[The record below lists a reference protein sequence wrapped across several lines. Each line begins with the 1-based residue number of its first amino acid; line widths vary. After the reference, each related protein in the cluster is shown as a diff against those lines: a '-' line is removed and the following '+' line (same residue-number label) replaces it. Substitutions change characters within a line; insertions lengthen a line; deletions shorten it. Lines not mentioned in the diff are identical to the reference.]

1 MLKNIKLK
9 TKLIIMFLLVSILP
23 LVFLGLVTSNI
34 ASNSLE
40 IKAFDQL
47 IGVRSIKKEQIE
59 TFFGE
64 RLSDVRVLADSPFI
78 AQAFKDMQT
87 VFNSGGGALGEEF
100 KGHTNEEYD
109 APDDYREVHDKYFD
123 NLKYYMDQ
131 YGYYDLFLMDPEFG
145 DISFTVTKEADF
157 GQRSADIKSSLADVW
172 YLAANE
178 GKVTLSDTK
187 RYAPSANAPAQ
198 FVAAPIKEDDEIIGV
213 VALQLSIA
221 AVNNIMQQRDGMGE
235 TGETY
240 LVGPDKLMR
249 SDSFLD
255 QVNHTVAASFADP
268 EKGMVDTEAS
278 REALGGKSGA
288 KIIIDYNG
296 NPVLSA
302 YTSLNI
308 GENRWALIAEI
319 DEAEAFESITTLM
332 NTMYMIALAAIVF
345 VIVLALFVA
354 GNITKPVLRAVDF
367 SKEMSQGDF
376 THNVEIKANDEIG
389 DMANALNSMSNNLAE
404 MIREINDNSLS
415 LEASSTELSAI
426 ASQMVSSSDSTV
438 ERSNSV
444 ASAAEEMNVNMSSV
458 ASAMEEATGNV
469 DNVAAAS
476 EQMSANISGIVND
489 VESARESTDS
499 TVASAEE
506 VLKNVTTLGQ
516 EAEEIGTVTETIAAI
531 SDKTNLLALNATIEA
546 ARAGEAGK
554 GFAVVANEI
563 KDLASQTAI
572 ATTDIGNRLKGI
584 QGSAGIAV
592 TGVKEISQ
600 MINSINDTIV
610 SIRETMNQQNAAIQ
624 EISENINQASLGI
637 KEINQNVTQ
646 TSEAAGQVSSEISE
660 VNEMANEMS
669 NSNSQLNQS
678 AEELSKMAVQL
689 KDKMARF
696 RV

>member
-23 LVFLGLVTSNI
+23 LVSLGLITSNI
-34 ASNSLE
+34 TTSSLKT
-40 IKAFDQL
+40 KAFDQL
-47 IGVRSIKKEQIE
+47 VSVRSIKKEQIE

-64 RLSDVRVLADSPFI
+64 RLSDVKVLADSPFI
-78 AQAFKDMQT
+78 VQAFKDMHT

-100 KGHTNEEYD
+100 KGYTNEEYD
-109 APDDYREVHDKYFD
+109 APDAYRQVHDKYFD
-123 NLKYYMDQ
+123 NLKYYMEQ
-131 YGYYDLFLMDPEFG
+131 YGYYDLFLMGPEFG

-172 YLAANE
+172 NLAANK

-240 LVGPDKLMR
+240 LVGPDQLMR

-255 QVNHTVAASFADP
+255 KINHSVAASFANP
-268 EKGMVDTEAS
+268 EKGKVNTDAT
-278 REALGGKSGA
+278 REALDGNSGA

-302 YTSLNI
+302 YTSLKI

-319 DEAEAFESITTLM
+319 DEAEAFESITVLW
-332 NTMYMIALAAIVF
+332 NTMFIIALAALIFVSVF
-345 VIVLALFVA
+345 ALFFA
-354 GNITKPVLRAVDF
+354 ASITRPILKAVDF

-376 THNVEIKANDEIG
+376 TQNVETQANDEIG
-389 DMANALNSMSNNLAE
+389 NMFDALNSMSTNLAE
-404 MIREINDNSLS
+404 MIREVNDNSLS

-438 ERSNSV
+438 ERSHSV
-444 ASAAEEMNVNMSSV
+444 SSAAEEMNVNMNSV
-458 ASAMEEATGNV
+458 ASAMEEASGNV

-476 EQMSANISGIVND
+476 EQMSANVSGIVND
-489 VESARESTDS
+489 IESVRESTDD

-506 VLKNVTTLGQ
+506 VLKNVTTLGR
-516 EAEEIGTVTETIAAI
+516 EAEEIGTVTETITAI

-563 KDLASQTAI
+563 KDLASQTAS

-584 QGSAGIAV
+584 QDSAGIAV
-592 TGVKEISQ
+592 TGVGEISQ
-600 MINSINDTIV
+600 MINSINDTII
-610 SIRETMNQQNAAIQ
+610 SIRETMTQQNSAIQ
-624 EISENINQASLGI
+624 EISENINQTSLGI

-646 TSEAAGQVSSEISE
+646 TSEAAGLVATEISE
-660 VNEMANEMS
+660 VNGMASEMS
-669 NSNSQLNQS
+669 TSNSQLNQS

-689 KDKMARF
+689 KDKMAQF